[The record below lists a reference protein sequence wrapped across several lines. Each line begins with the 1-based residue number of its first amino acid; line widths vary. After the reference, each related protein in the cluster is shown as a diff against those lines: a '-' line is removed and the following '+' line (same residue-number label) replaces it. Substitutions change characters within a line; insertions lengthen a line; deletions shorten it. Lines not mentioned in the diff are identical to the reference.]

1 MRAIIIDDEEI
12 ARVTL
17 KKYLNENCPNLEIVA
32 VLDGVSAGVKAINKF
47 QPDIVFSDID
57 MPGISGLQ
65 ILDFFNEEEINFEL
79 IYVTSF
85 SEYAVKA
92 FQLSAIDYLLKP
104 IEIDLL
110 IKAVEKVEKKNNYKK
125 KERHTLLKESVSKNE
140 FNKIAL
146 PLSDGVVFVEIDNIL
161 ILKADNVYTEVYLK
175 DGQKIVVSKPI
186 KNFEK
191 MLSDKTNFYRAHRS
205 YIINLHLIKQYIKSD
220 GGTVIMDN
228 EMHIPIA
235 RERKDDFTKA
245 WENIKL

>member
-1 MRAIIIDDEEI
+1 MKAIIIDDEEL

-17 KKYLNENCPNLEIVA
+17 KKNLEDNCPNIEIVA
-32 VLDGVSAGVKAINKF
+32 ILDGVSAGVKAINKY

-65 ILDFFNEEEINFEL
+65 LLEFFNEEEINFEL

-104 IEIDLL
+104 IEIELL
-110 IKAVEKVEKKNNYKK
+110 VKAVDKVEKKMNFQKR
-125 KERHTLLKESVSKNE
+125 ERMSVLKESVAKNE

-146 PLSDGVVFVEIDNIL
+146 PLSEGVVFVDIENIL
-161 ILKADNVYTEVYLK
+161 VLKADNVYTEVFLK

-205 YIINLHLIKQYIKSD
+205 YIINLHQIKQYIKSD
-220 GGTVIMDN
+220 GGTVVMDN
-228 EMHIPIA
+228 DMHVPIA

-245 WENIKL
+245 WGNIKL